1 MKKREKRSFFKR
13 FWNAFWRP
21 EMLILPGQIAY
32 FLFLSVVPTL
42 TLISYAC
49 SYLNLSND
57 LFQNLFSHV
66 LSSDIA
72 ELVTPIIT
80 STKITPTFFISLGI
94 GYFIASNGMS
104 SIIIASN
111 TIYGIKDSGFFRRRL
126 KAIAMELVIVL
137 LLIFIILVPLFGS
150 SIISILR
157 YFNLDSET
165 TSIISNI
172 FNLMDGPL
180 SWLIIFIF
188 IKLLYTMAPDCK
200 IPSRS
205 VNGGAIFTTIAWII
219 VTAIYSYYISHF
231 ANYSLFYGALANIV
245 ILMIW
250 VYILSYTLVVGMA
263 MNYHESLEKT
273 GVIEITKLIEES
285 ANSAPIM
292 EEEPKKNTNQLK
304 TKINKKD
311 KVSQK

>member
-80 STKITPTFFISLGI
+80 STEITPTFFISLGI

>member
-104 SIIIASN
+104 SIIVASN

-137 LLIFIILVPLFGS
+137 LFIFIILVPLFGS

-250 VYILSYTLVVGMA
+250 VYILSYTLVIGMA

-292 EEEPKKNTNQLK
+292 EEEPKKITNQLK

>member
-104 SIIIASN
+104 SIIVASN

-137 LLIFIILVPLFGS
+137 LFIFIILVPLFGS

-250 VYILSYTLVVGMA
+250 VYILSYTLVIGMA

-292 EEEPKKNTNQLK
+292 EEEPKKITSQLK